1 MTSPDAVLA
10 HVQEHYPTQP
20 FAPVDIACDLGLVVR
35 EARRVLRGLVAAGE
49 MHQTHNNTRFVL
61 GPKPAP
67 APAESLH
74 SVVAEP
80 DPEPAAQ
87 PPLTVALDPVAAE
100 LQRRLDW
107 TDGLLTQ
114 TRQLAADR
122 EEELSH
128 ELEAAQRWG
137 AAEKERADRAVQLLE
152 LVAHGKGLSMTPQ
165 PQEGQLPL
173 WLPTLK
179 LYAGEYINAEERSRG
194 TSWHLKPEQQSSE
207 QAPATAPALED
218 RILGLYAGQPGAV
231 LRVPQMLKALGNAD
245 SVAVRETVAAL
256 IAAGRLEDVPLGYA
270 LPGAPRP
277 QDLPQPRRVRPDPEP
292 ASPAPEPRRARPV
305 APTAPKPIRPQRAP
319 TMEDLDEPLQDH
331 SRSLT
336 AVPEDERVLPLRNPK
351 TVAAD
356 PQVKEAI
363 LRALTEQG
371 RPMSESMLRG
381 RLVCP
386 RKLLAPG
393 VFEASCAELVAE
405 RAIARESER
414 GRFSLGGGA

>member
-87 PPLTVALDPVAAE
+87 PPVTVALDPVAAE

-137 AAEKERADRAVQLLE
+137 AAEKERADWAVQLLE

-165 PQEGQLPL
+165 PQEGRPPL

-179 LYAGEYINAEERSRG
+179 LYAGEYINAEERPRG
-194 TSWHLKPEQQSSE
+194 TSWHLKPEQQTPK
-207 QAPATAPALED
+207 QAPATTAPSLED

-231 LRVPQMLKALGNAD
+231 LRVPQMLKALGDAD
-245 SVAVRETVAAL
+245 SLAVRETVAAL
-256 IAAGRLEDVPLGYA
+256 IAAGRLEDVPRGYA

-277 QDLPQPRRVRPDPEP
+277 QDLPQPRQVRPDPE
-292 ASPAPEPRRARPV
+292 APEPRRARPV
-305 APTAPKPIRPQRAP
+305 APTAPKPIRLQRPP
-319 TMEDLDEPLQDH
+319 TVEDLDEPLQDH

-336 AVPEDERVLPLRNPK
+336 AVPEDERVLPLRDPK

-356 PQVKEAI
+356 PQVKDAI
-363 LRALTEQG
+363 LRALAEQG

-405 RAIARESER
+405 GQVSREADL
-414 GRFSLGGGA
+414 GRFRLGGAA